1 MTALLAVRVA
11 VAVSIAGELELRGYG
26 ICGAD
31 AVSVAGGAGADG
43 VVWAPANYVSQYNTL
58 GMIDTYAANDNL
70 NFNNTFLADSFSSPD
85 GGCSDLWTS
94 MVLRLAQNYGG
105 EAFIQ
110 ALFKKALKRPAA
122 VITQDAID
130 NFVLAA
136 SAAAGVNLTNVFQNQ
151 WNWPVSTDAAT
162 EARNR
167 FGLPV

>member
-1 MTALLAVRVA
+1 M
-11 VAVSIAGELELRGYG
+11 
-26 ICGAD
+26 
-31 AVSVAGGAGADG
+31 
-43 VVWAPANYVSQYNTL
+43 SQYNTL
-58 GMIDTYAANDNL
+58 RMIDTYAANNNL
-70 NFNNTFLADSFSSPD
+70 NFNNTFLADSFSSPY

-110 ALFKKALKRPAA
+110 ALFKEALKRPAA

-136 SAAAGVNLTNVFQNQ
+136 SAAAGVNLMNVFQNQ
-151 WNWPVSTDAAT
+151 WKWPVSTAAAT
-162 EARNR
+162 EAWNR